1 MIARTPIAAPRKI
14 GPESNGMLMSP
25 EEFDAIADYDE
36 NYTYELVHGVLVVNP
51 IPLEAESGP
60 NELLGGLLFGYREYQ
75 EHGHAL
81 DRTLQERYVRTR
93 DSRRRADRV
102 IWAGYGRRIN
112 PKVDPPS
119 IVIEFVSRSRRDRQ
133 RDYVD
138 KRTEYAEAGVKE
150 YWVIDRFERA
160 MTVFRFTSRRSKPLL
175 VSAGETYSTKL
186 LPGFELPLE
195 RILAEADYWE
205 KPK

>member
-1 MIARTPIAAPRKI
+1 MIARIPIAAPLRI
-14 GPESNGMLMSP
+14 GPDSNGMLLSP
-25 EEFDAIADYDE
+25 EEFDGISQYDE
-36 NYTYELVHGVLVVNP
+36 NFAYELVHGVLVVNP

-60 NELLGGLLFGYREYQ
+60 NELLGGLLFGYREYH
-75 EHGHAL
+75 EHGQAL

-102 IWAGYGRRIN
+102 IWAGYGRKIN

-119 IVIEFVSRSRRDRQ
+119 IVVEFVSRSHRDRQ

-138 KRTEYAEAGVKE
+138 KRGEYAEAGVKE
-150 YWVIDRFERA
+150 YWIIDRFQQS
-160 MTVFRFTSRRSKPLL
+160 MTVFRFSARRAKPLI
-175 VSAGETYSTKL
+175 VPAGEAYTTKL